1 MMVVPT
7 SECIGSLIIIIIIS
21 QKYDVS
27 MPKDG
32 ACKFIYLNLSLLFNL
47 VMVLSILFTLH

>member
-7 SECIGSLIIIIIIS
+7 SECIGSLIIIIIS